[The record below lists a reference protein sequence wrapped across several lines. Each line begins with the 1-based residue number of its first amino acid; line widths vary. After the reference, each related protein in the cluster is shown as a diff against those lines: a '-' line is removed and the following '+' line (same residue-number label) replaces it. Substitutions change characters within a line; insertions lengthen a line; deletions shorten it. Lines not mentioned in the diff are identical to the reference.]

1 MLAFLTPDDGASAL
15 SSAVSLSHPV
25 VFTRAASALS
35 SPLVTLSCAARTS
48 SHAATLSTAA
58 ISLLT
63 SAYDGQLRSVII
75 QGRSFTRSPS
85 RAVATKCR
93 PSHTSPAVAATVT
106 LCITAAVARTLQLP
120 HNRIRVRNN
129 APISQFHDARGI
141 LVSQLRVV
149 GNHNYQALAG
159 HLLQQVHHLH
169 RRGGIQR
176 AGGLVGQHNFGV
188 IDQRT
193 RNGHA
198 LHLPTRQL
206 GGPLVRVLRQT
217 HSFQGGHGAA
227 SSLPTRN
234 PRKRKCQLHIGHHA
248 LVRDQV
254 VALKHETHARIAVG
268 VPVAVFVV
276 GGGNAVDHQ
285 IA

>member
-1 MLAFLTPDDGASAL
+1 M
-15 SSAVSLSHPV
+15 
-25 VFTRAASALS
+25 
-35 SPLVTLSCAARTS
+35 
-48 SHAATLSTAA
+48 
-58 ISLLT
+58 
-63 SAYDGQLRSVII
+63 GQL
-75 QGRSFTRSPS
+75 G
-85 RAVATKCR
+85 
-93 PSHTSPAVAATVT
+93 
-106 LCITAAVARTLQLP
+106 
-120 HNRIRVRNN
+120 
-129 APISQFHDARGI
+129 
-141 LVSQLRVV
+141 VV
-149 GNHNYQALAG
+149 GDHDYQALAG

-169 RRGGIQR
+169 RRGGVQC

-193 RNGHA
+193 CNGHA

-217 HSFQGGHGAA
+217 HSFQGGQGAA

-234 PRKRKCQLHIGHHA
+234 PRKCKCQLHIGHHA

>member
-1 MLAFLTPDDGASAL
+1 MPDGAARAL
-15 SSAVSLSHPV
+15 IRAVTLCRPAILSH
-25 VFTRAASALS
+25 
-35 SPLVTLSCAARTS
+35 AARTS
-48 SHAATLSTAA
+48 SHAITLSTAV

-85 RAVATKCR
+85 RAVAG
-93 PSHTSPAVAATVT
+93 T
-106 LCITAAVARTLQLP
+106 LCITVVAVRVLQLP

-141 LVSQLRVV
+141 LMGQFRVV
-149 GNHNYQALAG
+149 GNHNYQPLAG

-169 RRGGIQR
+169 RRGGVQC

-206 GGPLVRVLRQT
+206 GGPLV
-217 HSFQGGHGAA
+217 
-227 SSLPTRN
+227 
-234 PRKRKCQLHIGHHA
+234 
-248 LVRDQV
+248 
-254 VALKHETHARIAVG
+254 
-268 VPVAVFVV
+268 
-276 GGGNAVDHQ
+276 
-285 IA
+285 